1 MQFQACHALRYAA
14 QVSGAISD
22 YLRVVHLAHVSNA
35 LAFEWLYVFHLY
47 AYSADGDPLVS
58 FCCVLYVLFFAV
70 S

>member
-1 MQFQACHALRYAA
+1 MQCQARHALRRAA
-14 QVSGAISD
+14 QVSGALCN
-22 YLRVVHLAHVSNA
+22 YLRLVHLARVSNA
-35 LAFEWLYVFHLY
+35 LAFEWLYVFYLY